1 MPRMPWPRLAVPAVL
16 AALAVFAALASIC
29 PAEYK
34 DTTPRKPADGEIEVT
49 APGSFAQTGKTYV
62 LTQDI
67 SGPMTPVFLGKDVT
81 LDLNGHSITFAAG
94 KYEHV
99 PNYGFEEGL
108 TGWDVTKAPS
118 AKVVPSAVRPMVGE
132 KILQFRK
139 GEEIVSQYITL
150 PVADRSYYAMCAV
163 ATKEMSVTINVEDE
177 KGNPV
182 TCNFKGGKDKRVT
195 PPEINRHPEL
205 GGGVIFAHV
214 HHQPAGKYRVRIKA
228 EAEDRAHG
236 CVLIDECDLRPAL
249 DAGVGIVGGIA
260 PWATYN
266 DLLKWYPC
274 AFFDYCK
281 KDTGGEAMDGIP
293 VIKKDTGTVTIRNGV
308 IRNGTAG
315 IRTLGVQ
322 SNAANV
328 TVVLDNVKIVNS
340 GINANAA
347 QLSKGTL
354 KDCRFEV
361 DTPFIIN
368 RHNTS
373 EASVNI
379 EAATE
384 IAGCEFIGGQGN
396 FSGGCPSIHD
406 NLFVNGQT
414 VTNHYSIGPRS
425 GTKVFRNRFLP
436 KVGSGI
442 YIGSGTGV
450 EVYDNVFKIE
460 CAPPNCEY
468 RYTAYSTN
476 ALRISDYDA
485 KPDAP
490 AEKRCSGNKVYNNK
504 ILITGKSYPQYDRY
518 EPRAYAF
525 FISVGGGTNYVYD
538 NEITVE
544 KQGDGNARAYAFFI
558 GGSSNGG
565 EIRNNKV
572 TSNCPAAWV
581 GNDYG
586 NAANTVFEGN
596 TFTKAAGTAD
606 KVCPFILGDG
616 GNSVK
621 DIGLFSNTF
630 QGWGELFEYHANSI
644 TYAFGSVATV
654 KVAKAGQPA
663 AGAEVTAADSAGKE
677 GAKQKTDDKGIARLR
692 LPQYTYTNGKKAE
705 CGPYVIRCGPAEA
718 KADASKDTDVRLE
731 MK

>member
-1 MPRMPWPRLAVPAVL
+1 MSRSPLLPLARL
-16 AALAVFAALASIC
+16 AALAAFTAMASLC

-34 DTTPRKPADGEIEVT
+34 DTTPRKPADGEIAVT
-49 APGSFAQTGKTYV
+49 APGSFAQAGKTYV

-81 LDLNGHSITFAAG
+81 LDLNGHTLTFAAG
-94 KYEHV
+94 KYEHI
-99 PNYGFEEGL
+99 PNYGFEDGL
-108 TGWDVTKAPS
+108 AGWDVSKAPS
-118 AKVVPSAVRPMVGE
+118 AKVVSSAVRPMVGE
-132 KILQFRK
+132 KILQLKK
-139 GEEIVSQYITL
+139 GEEIVSQYIAL

-177 KGNPV
+177 KGNPI
-182 TCNFKGGKDKRVT
+182 TCDAKVGQDKRVT

-214 HHQPAGKYRVRIKA
+214 HHQPAGKYRIRITA
-228 EAEDRAHG
+228 EAEDKTHG

-249 DAGVGIVGGIA
+249 DAGVAVVGGIA
-260 PWATYN
+260 PYATYN

-281 KDTGGEAMDGIP
+281 KDTAGQAVDGIP
-293 VIKKDTGTVTIRNGV
+293 VIKKDSGTVTIRSGV
-308 IRNGTAG
+308 IRCATPG

-354 KDCRFEV
+354 KDCRFEI

-373 EASVNI
+373 ESSVNV

-384 IAGCEFIGGQGN
+384 VAGCEFLGGQGN

-414 VTNHYSIGPRS
+414 VTNHYSISPRS
-425 GTKVFRNRFLP
+425 GTKVYRNRFEP
-436 KVGSGI
+436 KIGSGI
-442 YIGSGTGV
+442 YIGGGTGV
-450 EVYDNVFKIE
+450 EVYDNVFRIE

-468 RYTAYSTN
+468 RYTGYSTN

-490 AEKRCSGNKVYNNK
+490 AEKRCSGNKVYHNR
-504 ILITGKSYPQYDRY
+504 IFITAKSYPQYDRY

-538 NEITVE
+538 NEITVD
-544 KQGDGNARAYAFFI
+544 KQGVGNARAYAFFI

-572 TSNCPAAWV
+572 TSNCPAAWI

-596 TFTKAAGTAD
+596 TFTKAPGTGDA
-606 KVCPFILGDG
+606 VRPFILGDG

-621 DIGLFSNTF
+621 DIAFFSNTF
-630 QGWGELFEYHANSI
+630 QGWPELFECHANSI
-644 TYAFGSVATV
+644 TYSFGSVATV
-654 KVAKAGQPA
+654 KVTKDAQPA
-663 AGAEVTAADSAGKE
+663 PGLEVTAADPAGKE
-677 GAKQKTDDKGIARLR
+677 AAKQTTDAKGIARLR
-692 LPQYTYTNGKKAE
+692 LPQYTYTNGKKTE
-705 CGPYVIRCGPAEA
+705 YGGYVIKCGSAEA
-718 KADASKDTDVRLE
+718 KADASKDVEVTLDV
-731 MK
+731 K